1 MRDAVPGRRRP
12 VSATGRLDWRGCYCA
27 VTNAT
32 SLTVKFATQG
42 AVTSSLGAVR
52 FQPMAFSAVGSSVA
66 SGTPPVM
73 SVKRTVLTPVVSVG
87 ENGPKQPPAFVQ
99 TPNGPLA
106 TELFWLGV
114 SVS

>member
-1 MRDAVPGRRRP
+1 MTTWTKSRP
-12 VSATGRLDWRGCYCA
+12 VATTGRLDGGGAAMNSYCA

-42 AVTSSLGAVR
+42 AVALSLGAVR

-66 SGTPPVM
+66 SGTPPVR

-87 ENGPKQPPAFVQ
+87 ENGPKQPPGVVQ

-106 TELFWLGV
+106 TN
-114 SVS
+114 